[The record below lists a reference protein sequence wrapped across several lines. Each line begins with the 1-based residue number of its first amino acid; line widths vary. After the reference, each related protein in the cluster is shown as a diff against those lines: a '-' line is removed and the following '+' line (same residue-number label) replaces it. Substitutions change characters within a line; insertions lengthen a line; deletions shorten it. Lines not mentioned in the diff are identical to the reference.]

1 MQSNKARWLTLLAAA
16 AIFFGV
22 TVAIGFALVPEPRT
36 SVDHLVIGTIA
47 TLVALAA
54 VFVMIITT
62 IYKGSENFVRRR
74 LKPDDLTPT
83 DSDETPNT

>member
-1 MQSNKARWLTLLAAA
+1 MQSNKARWLTLLVTA

-22 TVAIGFALVPEPRT
+22 TVAIGFAIVPEPRSST
-36 SVDHLVIGTIA
+36 DHLVIGTIA

-62 IYKGSENFVRRR
+62 IYRGSENFVRRR
-74 LKPDDLTPT
+74 PKPGEP
-83 DSDETPNT
+83 DSVDSKETPNT